1 MHVGYKYASLGRY
14 WTVAAATMGDGMNT
28 VVGILKAIYVTYVEM
43 APYLLLGLTFAGLL
57 HILFKREFVAR
68 HLGGG
73 GLTAVVK
80 AAVLGVP
87 LPLCSCGVVP
97 TALSLRRSKASDG
110 ATVSFLISTPQTG
123 IDSIVATYGMLG
135 PVFAVFRPLA
145 AFLMGIVGGVIT
157 TLLGGGN
164 ERQPSVRDSQASES
178 ACVICF
184 KDGEHVH
191 TLREKVMAL
200 CKYAFGD
207 FLDDI
212 APQLV
217 VGIAISGLISF
228 FLPPDFFGRYVDNE
242 FAAMG
247 LMIVGGIPLYV
258 CATASIPI
266 AATLML
272 KGLSPGA
279 AFVFL
284 AVGPA
289 TNAATVT
296 LIASVMGRKTVA
308 IYLSVISVMSIAA
321 GLALNGVFAL
331 LGPTAEPA
339 LKMQHHH
346 AMGAGP
352 FTLAFSGLFAI
363 LLVLSLTRRFL
374 PRLRAFAFPDRQT
387 AVSAAIEVRIDG
399 MTCNKCAAHAREA
412 ILDVPGVTN
421 CQVSLAEKRALVS
434 GDFALEDVR
443 QAIQNAGYRPSS
455 NSHDGRGQPKG

>member
-1 MHVGYKYASLGRY
+1 ME
-14 WTVAAATMGDGMNT
+14 TVT
-28 VVGILKAIYVTYVEM
+28 GILNAIYATFVEM
-43 APYLLLGLTFAGLL
+43 APYLMLGLTFAGLL

-73 GLTAVVK
+73 GLAAVVK

-97 TALSLRRSKASDG
+97 TALSLRKSKASDG

-123 IDSIVATYGMLG
+123 VDSIVATYGMLG

-145 AFLMGIVGGVIT
+145 AFVMGIVGGAMT
-157 TLLGGGN
+157 TLLGGATAQKMIG
-164 ERQPSVRDSQASES
+164 RQSREGDP

-184 KDGEHVH
+184 ENGEHAHSV
-191 TLREKVMAL
+191 REKVVAM
-200 CKYAFGD
+200 CKYAFGE

-212 APQLV
+212 SPQLV

-242 FAAMG
+242 FAAMA

-266 AATLML
+266 AAALMM

-296 LIASVMGRKTVA
+296 LIASVMGKKIVA
-308 IYLSVISVMSIAA
+308 VYLAVISVLSIAA
-321 GLALNGVFAL
+321 GLALNGVFSL
-331 LGPTAEPA
+331 LGPNVDLARQIHP
-339 LKMQHHH
+339 HHE
-346 AMGAGP
+346 MGPGP
-352 FTLAFSGLFAI
+352 FSLVLAGLFAM
-363 LLVLSLTRRFL
+363 LLVLSLSRRIL
-374 PRLRAFAFPDRQT
+374 PRLYTFASARDRAAR
-387 AVSAAIEVRIDG
+387 SAATEIPIEG
-399 MTCNKCAAHAREA
+399 MTCSKCAAHVREA
-412 ILDVPGVTN
+412 ILDAPGVES
-421 CQVSLAEKRALVS
+421 CQVHLTEKKALVT
-434 GDFALEDVR
+434 GEFALDHVRKAIED
-443 QAIQNAGYRPSS
+443 AGYRT
-455 NSHDGRGQPKG
+455 RE

>member
-1 MHVGYKYASLGRY
+1 ME
-14 WTVAAATMGDGMNT
+14 TVT
-28 VVGILKAIYVTYVEM
+28 GILNAIYATFVEM
-43 APYLLLGLTFAGLL
+43 APYLMLGLTFAGLL

-73 GLTAVVK
+73 GLAAVVK

-145 AFLMGIVGGVIT
+145 AFVMGIVGGAIT
-157 TLLGGGN
+157 TLLGGATAQRMIGRPFR
-164 ERQPSVRDSQASES
+164 EGDP

-184 KDGEHVH
+184 ENGEHAHSV
-191 TLREKVMAL
+191 REKVVAM
-200 CKYAFGD
+200 CKYAFGE

-212 APQLV
+212 SPQLV

-228 FLPPDFFGRYVDNE
+228 FVPPDFFGRYVDNE
-242 FAAMG
+242 FAAMA

-266 AATLML
+266 AAALMM

-296 LIASVMGRKTVA
+296 LIASVMGKKTVA
-308 IYLSVISVMSIAA
+308 VYLSVISVLSVAA
-321 GLALNGVFAL
+321 GLALNGVFSL
-331 LGPTAEPA
+331 LGPNIEPA
-339 LKMQHHH
+339 RQIHPHHE
-346 AMGAGP
+346 MGPGP
-352 FTLAFSGLFAI
+352 FSLLIAGLFAA
-363 LLVLSLTRRFL
+363 LLVLSLSRRVL
-374 PRLRAFAFPDRQT
+374 PRLHTFASARDRAAQR
-387 AVSAAIEVRIDG
+387 AATGIPIEG
-399 MTCNKCAAHAREA
+399 MTCSKCAAHVREA
-412 ILDVPGVTN
+412 ILDVPGVES
-421 CQVSLAEKRALVS
+421 CQVHLAEKNALVT
-434 GDFALEDVR
+434 GDFARSDVR
-443 QAIQNAGYRPSS
+443 KAIEDAGYRTP
-455 NSHDGRGQPKG
+455 

>member
-1 MHVGYKYASLGRY
+1 ME
-14 WTVAAATMGDGMNT
+14 TVS
-28 VVGILKAIYVTYVEM
+28 GILNAIYTTFVAM

-73 GLTAVVK
+73 GLAAVVK

-97 TALSLRRSKASDG
+97 TALSLRKSKASDG

-123 IDSIVATYGMLG
+123 VDSIVATYGILG
-135 PVFAVFRPLA
+135 PVFALFRPLA
-145 AFLMGIVGGVIT
+145 AFVMGIVGGAIT
-157 TLLGGGN
+157 TLLGGATAQQMKG
-164 ERQPSVRDSQASES
+164 RQPREGAP
-178 ACVICF
+178 ACVICLEE
-184 KDGEHVH
+184 GEHAH
-191 TLREKVMAL
+191 SLREKVVAM
-200 CKYAFGD
+200 CKYAFGE

-212 APQLV
+212 SPQLV

-228 FLPPDFFGRYVDNE
+228 FVPPDFFSRYVDNE
-242 FAAMG
+242 FAAMA

-266 AATLML
+266 AAALMM

-296 LIASVMGRKTVA
+296 LIASVMGKKIVA
-308 IYLSVISVMSIAA
+308 VYLSVISVLSVAA

-331 LGPTAEPA
+331 LGPNVEPA
-339 LKMQHHH
+339 GQIHLHHE
-346 AMGAGP
+346 MGPGP
-352 FTLAFSGLFAI
+352 FSLVLAGLFAA
-363 LLVLSLTRRFL
+363 LLVLSLSRRVV
-374 PRLRAFAFPDRQT
+374 PRLRAFAFPGKQAAT
-387 AVSAAIEVRIDG
+387 STAIEVPIDG
-399 MTCNKCAAHAREA
+399 MTCSKCAAHVQKA
-412 ILDVPGVTN
+412 IRDVRGVES
-421 CQVSLAEKRALVS
+421 CQVHLAEKRALVT
-434 GDFALEDVR
+434 GDFALDAVHK
-443 QAIQNAGYRPSS
+443 AIQDAGYRT
-455 NSHDGRGQPKG
+455 QPVARVTHEDA

>member
-1 MHVGYKYASLGRY
+1 ME
-14 WTVAAATMGDGMNT
+14 TVT
-28 VVGILKAIYVTYVEM
+28 GILNAIYATFVDM
-43 APYLLLGLTFAGLL
+43 APYLMLGLMFAGLL

-73 GLTAVVK
+73 GLAAVLK

-145 AFLMGIVGGVIT
+145 AFVMGIVGGAIT
-157 TLLGGGN
+157 TLLGGATAQQVTGRQSR
-164 ERQPSVRDSQASES
+164 EREPGCAICLES
-178 ACVICF
+178 
-184 KDGEHVH
+184 GEHVH
-191 TLREKVMAL
+191 SAREKVVAM
-200 CKYAFGD
+200 CRYAFCE

-212 APQLV
+212 SPQLV

-228 FLPPDFFGRYVDNE
+228 FVPPDFFGRYVDNE
-242 FAAMG
+242 LAAM
-247 LMIVGGIPLYV
+247 LMMIVGGIPLYV

-266 AATLML
+266 AAALML

-296 LIASVMGRKTVA
+296 LIASAMGRKTVA
-308 IYLSVISVMSIAA
+308 VYLSVISVLSVAA
-321 GLALNGVFAL
+321 GLVLNGVFSL
-331 LGPTAEPA
+331 LGPNAAPVGRIHP
-339 LKMQHHH
+339 HHE
-346 AMGAGP
+346 MGAGW
-352 FTLAFSGLFAI
+352 FSLVIAGLFAV
-363 LLVLSLTRRFL
+363 LLAISLSRRVL
-374 PRLRAFAFPDRQT
+374 PRLRALALPAGQV
-387 AVSAAIEVRIDG
+387 AKSAATEVPIDG
-399 MTCNKCAAHAREA
+399 MTCSKCAAHVREA
-412 ILDVPGVTN
+412 ILDLPGVES
-421 CQVSLAEKRALVS
+421 CQVHLAEKRALVT
-434 GDFALEDVR
+434 GDFALDDVR
-443 QAIQNAGYRPSS
+443 KAVEEAGFRSPTLARSS
-455 NSHDGRGQPKG
+455 G

>member
-1 MHVGYKYASLGRY
+1 ME
-14 WTVAAATMGDGMNT
+14 TVT
-28 VVGILKAIYVTYVEM
+28 GILNAIYATFVEM

-57 HILFKREFVAR
+57 HILFKQEFVAR

-73 GLTAVVK
+73 GLAAVVK

-97 TALSLRRSKASDG
+97 TALSLRKSKASDG

-123 IDSIVATYGMLG
+123 VDSIVATYGLLG

-145 AFLMGIVGGVIT
+145 AFVMGIVGGAIT
-157 TLLGGGN
+157 TLLGGATAQQMSG
-164 ERQPSVRDSQASES
+164 RRSRKGAP

-184 KDGEHVH
+184 ENGEHAH
-191 TLREKVMAL
+191 TVREKVVGM
-200 CKYAFGD
+200 CKYAFGE

-212 APQLV
+212 SPQLV

-228 FLPPDFFGRYVDNE
+228 FVPPDFFGRYVDNE
-242 FAAMG
+242 FAAMA

-266 AATLML
+266 AAALMM

-296 LIASVMGRKTVA
+296 LIASVMGKKIVA
-308 IYLSVISVMSIAA
+308 VYLSVISVLSVAA

-331 LGPTAEPA
+331 LGPNVEPA
-339 LKMQHHH
+339 RQVHPHHE
-346 AMGAGP
+346 MGPGP
-352 FTLAFSGLFAI
+352 FALVIAGLFAI
-363 LLVLSLTRRFL
+363 LLGLSLSRRLF
-374 PRLRAFAFPDRQT
+374 PRLRTLASPQQRAAERSATGFP
-387 AVSAAIEVRIDG
+387 VDG
-399 MTCNKCAAHAREA
+399 MTCSKCAAHVREA
-412 ILDVPGVTN
+412 ILAVPGVES
-421 CQVSLAEKRALVS
+421 CRVHLAEKKALVT
-434 GDFALEDVR
+434 GTFAPDRVR
-443 QAIQNAGYRPSS
+443 KAIQDAGYRPAPVR
-455 NSHDGRGQPKG
+455 NTR